1 VVHRDV
7 KPANLLLHDGRVLV
21 SDFGISLAVREAGG
35 DRMTETGL
43 SLGTPHYMSPEQA
56 TAEREVD
63 PRSDVYSLG
72 AVLYEMLA
80 GHPPHSGS
88 SLQAVLASVLTKPP
102 SPVEEERPSVS
113 PGLAAVVQR
122 ALERLPADRLQTAG
136 ELVEALKD
144 PERYAA
150 GRSPTAKGSGTGRK
164 WTAERVGWM
173 AVTAALSVIAAW
185 TVLSGGPEV
194 GGVGPV
200 RFEVEAQTAEL
211 DVATFIPTRLAL
223 SPDGRTLYYVA
234 QEPGG
239 VPEIMARP
247 LDALEGIPVLP
258 GRGATTPVPSPD
270 GRRLIFLR
278 TDGQVEILDLERGVV
293 TQARSAAAGGYP
305 TWDDQGRVYV
315 AGDAGVLVRLD
326 PEGGRA
332 DTLMVSTPEE
342 IAAGV
347 PNHALPLPGGRFVL
361 LSDLG
366 DDPGVRDIEAL
377 DLETGEL
384 RRIIARA
391 GAPVY
396 LPFGVLV
403 YLTPDRRIEG
413 VPFDP
418 ATATVTGDPR
428 TLVSGVRYDQDTPV
442 SFVVSPN
449 GVLAYEKPWED
460 QAYLVWVEPDG
471 SERRVEA
478 DLPPE
483 PRDMAVS
490 PDGSRLALGA
500 GSDPFGDIWVY
511 DFSQQV
517 TTRIT
522 TYAGSDTRPVWTHDG
537 RVAFISDRDGSRAV
551 YARSVDGRDSVRLE
565 ISTDRFV
572 QQAVWRA
579 DGAVLFR
586 EGYTD
591 GTTNRDIFL
600 RLPGDS
606 VNRPLLA
613 TRWDEHSPEI
623 SPDGRWLA
631 YVSDESGEPRVYL
644 QALAGDGGVVPVS
657 AESAHSPL
665 WAPDGRTI
673 YYRSMADSMVAASVQ
688 LEPVPRVTRRT
699 LLFATTPYRLDT
711 VDRAHDIHP
720 DGDRFLFVRN
730 PPAARI
736 VVVTGWF
743 DEVKRTFGIE

>member
-1 VVHRDV
+1 
-7 KPANLLLHDGRVLV
+7 
-21 SDFGISLAVREAGG
+21 
-35 DRMTETGL
+35 
-43 SLGTPHYMSPEQA
+43 
-56 TAEREVD
+56 
-63 PRSDVYSLG
+63 VYSLG

-88 SLQAVLASVLTKPP
+88 SLQAVLAAVLTKPP
-102 SPVEEERPSVS
+102 TPVEEERPSVS
-113 PGLAAVVQR
+113 PGLAAVVRR
-122 ALERLPADRLQTAG
+122 ALERLPADRFQTAG
-136 ELVEALKD
+136 EVMEALKD
-144 PERYAA
+144 PGRFAA
-150 GRSPTAKGSGTGRK
+150 VGSGMTAGSGVRRG
-164 WTAERVGWM
+164 WSAERTGWM
-173 AVTAALSVIAAW
+173 TATGALAVVAVWGAMA
-185 TVLSGGPEV
+185 GGADEV
-194 GGVGPV
+194 GIGPV

-211 DVATFIPTRLAL
+211 DVATFIPTRVAL

-270 GRRLIFLR
+270 GRQLILIR
-278 TDGQVEILDLERGVV
+278 TDGQVEILDLERGVI

-315 AGDAGVLVRLD
+315 AEDGGVLVRLD
-326 PEGGRA
+326 PEGGRS
-332 DTLMVSTPEE
+332 DTLRVSTPEE

-384 RRIIARA
+384 RSIISRA

-418 ATATVTGDPR
+418 ATATVTGNPR

-460 QAYLVWVEPDG
+460 QAHLVWVEPDG

-478 DLPPE
+478 DHPPE
-483 PRDMAVS
+483 PRDVALS
-490 PDGSRLALGA
+490 PDGSTLALGA
-500 GSDPFGDIWVY
+500 GTDPFGDIWVY
-511 DFSQQV
+511 DFAQQV

-522 TYAGSDTRPVWTHDG
+522 TDSGSDTRPVWTHDG

-565 ISTDRFV
+565 IRTDRFV
-572 QQAVWRA
+572 QQAVWRE
-579 DGAVLFR
+579 DGAVVFR

-600 RLPGDS
+600 RLPGDT

-631 YVSDESGEPRVYL
+631 YVSDESGEPRVYV
-644 QALAGDGGVVPVS
+644 QALEGGGGVIPVS
-657 AESAHSPL
+657 AGSATAPL

-673 YYRSMADSMVAASVQ
+673 YFRTMADSMVAATLQ

-699 LLFATTPYRLDT
+699 HLFSTTPYRLDT

-720 DGDRFLFVRN
+720 DGDRFLFIRN
-730 PPAARI
+730 PPTTRI

-743 DEVKRTFGIE
+743 DEVKRAFGIE